1 MTTSAQFSEA
11 PTSSMALKTKP
22 MRASPSMTGGV
33 ETAVMVR
40 SFGFGAGAAAGW
52 WARMSVCPPSGPRV
66 GRRIRVS
73 P

>member
-40 SFGFGAGAAAGW
+40 SFGFGAGGAAGEE
-52 WARMSVCPPSGPRV
+52 SVCPPSGPRV
-66 GRRIRVS
+66 GRRIRV
-73 P
+73 PP